1 MHTDYSKFLDKQ
13 GEVECLNIK
22 VPIDTVDHPSIYPAF
37 HMNKKHWMSIL
48 LDETLSDEDIMSLID
63 QSYQT
68 TVVYED
74 WVIPASPKRFDLIQ
88 AFNQSDTI
96 RWHQKGNI
104 HQDAI
109 VYIYYGAPYSA
120 IMYKCQVIESDET
133 SMLLKRLKTY
143 DPSLYPLKVLKK
155 YQLRAIR
162 SARHIPKELK
172 EYIESKADLYDKV
185 RARRSKNI
193 KVNE

>member
-1 MHTDYSKFLDKQ
+1 MHTDYSKFCDKQ
-13 GEVECLNIK
+13 GEIECLNIK
-22 VPIDTVDHPSIYPAF
+22 VPMDTVNHPSIYPAF
-37 HMNKKHWMSIL
+37 HMNKKHWISIL
-48 LDETLSDEDIMSLID
+48 LDETLSDEDIMSLVD

-68 TVVYED
+68 TVICED

-88 AFNQSDTI
+88 AFNQSDYI

-133 SMLLKRLKTY
+133 SMLLKHLKTY
-143 DPSLYPLKVLKK
+143 DPTLYPLEVLKK

-172 EYIESKADLYDKV
+172 EYIGNTDK
-185 RARRSKNI
+185 
-193 KVNE
+193 